1 MAENLDIE
9 DKIKHVERKL
19 GLVSKHLEQKYQ
31 VSIEYII

>member
-9 DKIKHVERKL
+9 DKIKQVERKL

-31 VSIEYII
+31 VSTENII